1 MRISHGRETAKVRF
15 NSITMSM
22 NSPGS
27 LSEKY
32 VHTVGVLDV
41 KMVRES
47 EPSHRTGMNKICD
60 GVSENGPYLM
70 PARLIFRYRPLP
82 ALY

>member
-1 MRISHGRETAKVRF
+1 MIGLRMRISHGRETAKVRF

-27 LSEKY
+27 LSEEY

-41 KMVRES
+41 KMAS
-47 EPSHRTGMNKICD
+47 FKDCTT
-60 GVSENGPYLM
+60 
-70 PARLIFRYRPLP
+70 
-82 ALY
+82 

>member
-1 MRISHGRETAKVRF
+1 MVAKRSVQQLAIY
-15 NSITMSM
+15 SITMSM

-41 KMVRES
+41 K
-47 EPSHRTGMNKICD
+47 I
-60 GVSENGPYLM
+60 VS
-70 PARLIFRYRPLP
+70 FKDCTT
-82 ALY
+82 